1 MPGSTGSAR
10 PLLAY
15 SLARLALF
23 GVCVAVFYLA
33 GMGLFLAL
41 VVAAVVSSIASY
53 FLLARQRTELAVAV
67 EARVTA
73 ARTKAAERTARE
85 DAVADEILAEQERA
99 RRPYE

>member
-1 MPGSTGSAR
+1 MPVGTGGTR
-10 PLLAY
+10 PLLVY
-15 SLARLALF
+15 TLARLALF
-23 GVCVAVFYLA
+23 GLCVAVFYLC

-41 VVAAVVSSIASY
+41 VVAALVSSVASY

-99 RRPYE
+99 QHQD